1 MQNITHSLGIIF
13 LFLYVEY
20 YIISAVTNQICR
32 IDPNDG
38 IWGFWHN
45 APKRGISGFMKVKGG
60 YWQCS
65 LQSRVQAAIYLR
77 HLPAD
82 SPGYCRHHPR
92 PSHPGRGNAGSIA
105 QGHGPIAAR
114 IGTRKKLLYQSFS
127 SLRVRAVFLLDRFF
141 QSIYKSPLLE
151 IKNR

>member
-13 LFLYVEY
+13 PFLYVKY

-45 APKRGISGFMKVKGG
+45 APKRGISGFMKVKGV

-77 HLPAD
+77 HLPDDLVHVDRLGTSVELKASEKMD
-82 SPGYCRHHPR
+82 MLPGNRR
-92 PSHPGRGNAGSIA
+92 DIAEPGSVFNISG
-105 QGHGPIAAR
+105 
-114 IGTRKKLLYQSFS
+114 
-127 SLRVRAVFLLDRFF
+127 AV
-141 QSIYKSPLLE
+141 QVVQKT
-151 IKNR
+151 